1 MARAVEHESSVGILG
16 SVRYFTARHP
26 ALRFE
31 LAQGLEGIKHAR
43 HRGGF
48 DVDGARRDAQLI
60 ALLALVVYRSE
71 IFVLATRC
79 GIVWHCQTDSQ
90 HTLCAFVHLQCW
102 KCRCPLTLPPF
113 AVFSSHIGDESHP
126 TAHQHRAFRLHIG
139 SGGWYQF

>member
-16 SVRYFTARHP
+16 SVLYFTARHT

-60 ALLALVVYRSE
+60 ALLALGLIRLRQLDMHGTRSP
-71 IFVLATRC
+71 FVEGQGR
-79 GIVWHCQTDSQ
+79 
-90 HTLCAFVHLQCW
+90 
-102 KCRCPLTLPPF
+102 KCRCPLLAQPL
-113 AVFSSHIGDESHP
+113 AVFPLRRG
-126 TAHQHRAFRLHIG
+126 HQSQGSTHLHCSTDLHIRSRSWNQLYG
-139 SGGWYQF
+139 ISR

>member
-1 MARAVEHESSVGILG
+1 MARAVEHESSVGILW
-16 SVRYFTARHP
+16 SVLYFTARHT

-48 DVDGARRDAQLI
+48 DVDGTRRDAQLI
-60 ALLALVVYRSE
+60 ALLALGLIGLRQLDMHGTRSP
-71 IFVLATRC
+71 FVEGQGR
-79 GIVWHCQTDSQ
+79 
-90 HTLCAFVHLQCW
+90 

-126 TAHQHRAFRLHIG
+126 TAHQHHAFRLHIG